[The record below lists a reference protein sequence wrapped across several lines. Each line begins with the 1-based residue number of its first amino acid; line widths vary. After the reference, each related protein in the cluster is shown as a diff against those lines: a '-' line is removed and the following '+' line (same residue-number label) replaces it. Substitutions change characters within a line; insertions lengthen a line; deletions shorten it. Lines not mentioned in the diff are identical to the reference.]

1 MAPFLRNL
9 HKKRVKTMA
18 NDIDWPKIGMSLDEL
33 ARALRINTRTAQD
46 LILRKG
52 LPARKCG
59 VQWRISPAAVEA
71 WLASGN
77 GASEENAATEK

>member
-1 MAPFLRNL
+1 
-9 HKKRVKTMA
+9 MA
-18 NDIDWPKIGMSLDEL
+18 NDIDWPKIGMSLEEL

-59 VQWRISPAAVEA
+59 VQWRISPAAVEE
-71 WLASGN
+71 WLAAGN
-77 GASEENAATEK
+77 AVEENGNKEEDAE